1 MYKLSMRALNKLFLS
16 SKLHATSLMKPVIH
30 FGDRGNTVVKVLR
43 YKNRKVAGSIPD
55 GVIGIFH

>member
-1 MYKLSMRALNKLFLS
+1 MRALNKLFLS